1 MELESLQNFADKLGL
16 VVHQFNSVDKRKTKK
31 KYFLVLDGVSI
42 SPVLDYT
49 NLNHFMLGF
58 HKAKELQK

>member
-1 MELESLQNFADKLGL
+1 MEQEALQNFADKLGL
-16 VVHQFNSVDKRKTKK
+16 VVNQFNSVDKRKTKK